1 MGKENGKVVTVSKGG
16 FLNRGHY
23 RGIDEDGRMKDT
35 HSRRE
40 AARFA
45 KAGIVRRTGRK
56 IAAS

>member
-16 FLNRGHY
+16 FLNTPHY

-35 HSRRE
+35 NSRRV

-45 KAGIVRRTGRK
+45 KAGVVRRAGRR